1 MSRDLVIK
9 GGRIIDPAGGRDHV
23 ADVRVS
29 GDRIVEVGLGL
40 RASKT
45 IEVAGLVV
53 APGFVDLHTHLR
65 EPGREDAETV
75 ESGSKAAAYG
85 GYTAVCAMANTNPV
99 ADNSAVVEQVWN
111 LGREAGW
118 CDVYP
123 VGAITE
129 GLKGEKL
136 AGIGEMATGPANV
149 RFFSDDGQCVN
160 DAGLM
165 RRAMEYA
172 KAFDAVIANHAEDLS
187 LADGWQMHEGEVS
200 ALLGMRGLPA
210 EAELIV
216 VARDIALAALTGCR
230 LHVPHVS
237 TAGTIGLIRE
247 AKAKGIRVSAEVT
260 PHHLSLTDECA
271 TTYNPVYKVAPPLR
285 SKADVEACR
294 EALIDGTLDA
304 VATDHAPHS
313 QETKDVE
320 WDVAPCGMIGL
331 ETAMSVV
338 LTDAGLDLMTLI
350 QRMSV
355 APARIRRLDDHGGAI
370 EEGHKAN
377 LVIFDPDATWTVDP
391 AGSRSKSRNTP
402 FAGRTLQ
409 GRVTHTIYNGR
420 AVVGA

>member
-1 MSRDLVIK
+1 MSRDLVLK
-9 GGRIIDPAGGRDHV
+9 GGRIIDPAAGRDHV

-29 GDRIVEVGLGL
+29 GDRIAEVGKGL
-40 RASKT
+40 SADTT
-45 IEVAGLVV
+45 IDAAGLIV

-75 ESGSKAAAYG
+75 ASGSKAAAHG
-85 GYTAVCAMANTNPV
+85 GFTAVCAMANTNPV
-99 ADNSAVVEQVWN
+99 ADNNAVVEQVWN

-129 GLKGEKL
+129 GLKGENL

-149 RFFSDDGQCVN
+149 RFFSDDGKCVN

-165 RRAMEYA
+165 RRAMEYV
-172 KAFDAVIANHAEDLS
+172 KAFDAVIANHAEDAS
-187 LADGWQMHEGEVS
+187 LADGWQMNEGEVS

-230 LHVPHVS
+230 LHIPHVS

-247 AKAKGIRVSAEVT
+247 AKAKGISVTAEVT

-285 SKADVEACR
+285 TKADVEACR
-294 EALIDGTLDA
+294 EALIDGTIDA

-350 QRMSV
+350 ERMSV
-355 APARIRRLDDHGGAI
+355 APARIRRLDHHGGPI
-370 EEGHKAN
+370 EEGRPAN
-377 LVIFDPDATWTVDP
+377 LVVFDPDATWTVDP
-391 AGSRSKSRNTP
+391 AGSLSKSRNTP
-402 FAGRTLQ
+402 FAGRTLKSK
-409 GRVTHTIYNGR
+409 VTHTIYNGR
-420 AVVGA
+420 VVVGA